1 MRGFSILAFESSGPI
16 TVAFVRVL
24 KVISTLKSVL
34 IFPSGSA
41 CLVVANKV
49 WFNGRV
55 NVILLSVLSAV
66 SVNIYAPVSSEA
78 P

>member
-1 MRGFSILAFESSGPI
+1 MRGFSILAFVRDGPR

-34 IFPSGSA
+34 IFPSGIDF
-41 CLVVANKV
+41 LVEVNTV
-49 WFNGRV
+49 WFSGRQK
-55 NVILLSVLSAV
+55 VILLSVSSAV